1 MSPDEH
7 LMNTLPPASS
17 QAEVARLQHALDAAS
32 ATHEAATHELRREL
46 QHAHDSAVERTR
58 TLEAT
63 IAELKAAHAA
73 ALTKVRSAHEA
84 SVKAERDARAEAER
98 QRDVA
103 VERARAPS
111 ESARAEA
118 ERQQHMHAS
127 AMMSEGAR
135 AEAERQQHM
144 HASALARVEATH
156 AAALSEAAE
165 RVRALETAL
174 VEQRASGD
182 AHLASLERAYA
193 ATKLSERQLREQ
205 LQEQVSETTRLEADN
220 ERLAGEA
227 KRWRADLG
235 RLEAQLHGAAE
246 ATIAKLREEL
256 SSLHGRCERAERQ
269 AALLPLTEARAD
281 EASRA
286 QAYWMEQQRS
296 VQRELEQQ
304 QQEQE
309 HAVAVM
315 RDEHMAELRSRMRQ
329 IDEMQRQLD
338 EQRTL
343 RAEHAHLMADR
354 RLVLTERDA
363 LRVEASRQHAAS
375 QVQL

>member
-1 MSPDEH
+1 MCHEP
-7 LMNTLPPASS
+7 L
-17 QAEVARLQHALDAAS
+17 QAEVARLQAALDAAS
-32 ATHEAATHELRREL
+32 ATHEAATVAMRREL

-58 TLEAT
+58 TLEGT
-63 IAELKAAHAA
+63 IAELKAAHSA

-84 SVKAERDARAEAER
+84 NVKAERDARVEAER

-103 VERARAPS
+103 VERARADS
-111 ESARAEA
+111 EGVRAEA
-118 ERQQHMHAS
+118 ERQQQMHAS

-135 AEAERQQHM
+135 AEAERQKQM

-156 AAALSEAAE
+156 AASVAEAAE

-174 VEQRASGD
+174 AEQRASGD
-182 AHLASLERAYA
+182 MQQASLERAYA

-205 LQEQVSETTRLEADN
+205 LQEQVTETARLEAEN

-235 RLEAQLHGAAE
+235 MLEAQLHGAAE

-256 SSLHGRCERAERQ
+256 HSMHGRCERAELQ
-269 AALLPLTEARAD
+269 AALLPSATHEARAE

-286 QAYWMEQQRS
+286 QSYWMEQQRS

-304 QQEQE
+304 QEQQQ

-329 IDEMQRQLD
+329 IDELQRQLEERER

-343 RAEHAHLMADR
+343 RAEHARLQADR
-354 RLVLTERDA
+354 LRVLTERDA
-363 LRVEASRQHAAS
+363 LRVEASRLYAAS